1 MLLLKRS
8 TSPKLP
14 SPDWLYTSCLLLI
27 GLQKHT
33 QAPRY
38 AQISGGVVV
47 LTVGA
52 FVYDRVLEGEEV
64 GPFPCPRFPTTHGT
78 SRCSCCGL
86 HVVHTARKE
95 SAAGELAL
103 AIVIPQFSS

>member
-1 MLLLKRS
+1 MLLLQ
-8 TSPKLP
+8 TSNIVPLILP

-33 QAPRY
+33 QASLY

-52 FVYDRVLEGEEV
+52 FVYDRVLE
-64 GPFPCPRFPTTHGT
+64 R
-78 SRCSCCGL
+78 
-86 HVVHTARKE
+86 
-95 SAAGELAL
+95 
-103 AIVIPQFSS
+103 